1 MSSTR
6 TTQTTP
12 HKLTLTNGKTLTFDS
27 NASSASEQ
35 IPVIDISRIH
45 SDKLAD
51 RQALAEE
58 IRNAAHDVG
67 FFSIVNHV
75 SPITIYRLVSISDF
89 DFCRASI

>member
-6 TTQTTP
+6 TTEVKP
-12 HKLTLTNGKTLTFDS
+12 HTLTLTNGNTFTFES

-35 IPVIDISRIH
+35 IPTIDISRMH
-45 SDKLAD
+45 SEQLAD

-58 IRNAAHDVG
+58 IRRAAHDVG

-75 SPITIYRLVSISDF
+75 RPPPLCSDLA
-89 DFCRASI
+89 R